1 MGGTCSPERAP
12 SSRGAWR
19 RHVAPRSVSSGAQR
33 PRLWRRPVVV
43 VKSPDSGEL
52 PPRRPVAL
60 PRRAPGVPR
69 RPPVLRLPRVACKFA
84 VSAFN
89 AGRLRPSRS
98 PPLTASSSWSLSA
111 TGCCSPDGDA
121 CCWALAGVRAGSPAR
136 AGIADN
142 PRTNAVTTKNLMVFS
157 LPVGKTCDQELKPG
171 RLSSARWLDARHL
184 EDVLGTD
191 GCSAEDAV
199 AEDVGLDDGRYV
211 DRNVHGNWFDMD
223 VQRRCHVHRN
233 VHQDERVTRLHLI
246 ELGIAQPGRLRRR
259 ARLSGGKGGRRPE
272 AEHGRD
278 HCKVLRHR
286 HSDLPHDVCSFRYCG
301 SVLPFASCSHYG
313 WKVARVCACVTCWP
327 AITVAL
333 WMAWPR
339 AFACTAAPRLIGTF
353 DTLTVTAMFLS
364 VMFRLANR
372 SSRAPSPPETCSRSA
387 SLSFTGPPEGCSAA
401 STGVAHMPSAT
412 AIAAILFISFSF
424 PGCWS

>member
-43 VKSPDSGEL
+43 FKSPDSGEL

-69 RPPVLRLPRVACKFA
+69 RPPVLRPPRVACKFA

-89 AGRLRPSRS
+89 AGRLRPRRS

-121 CCWALAGVRAGSPAR
+121 CCWTLAGVRAGSPAR

-157 LPVGKTCDQELKPG
+157 LPVGKTCNQEFKRG
-171 RLSSARWLDARHL
+171 RLPSARRLDARHL

-199 AEDVGLDDGRYV
+199 AEDVGLDDRRYV

-223 VQRRCHVHRN
+223 VQRRCHVHRD

-246 ELGIAQPGRLRRR
+246 ELGIAQPVGS
-259 ARLSGGKGGRRPE
+259 AVEPGCPAAKAGVAQKPNT
-272 AEHGRD
+272 AAITAKYFAIATPI
-278 HCKVLRHR
+278 CPMTCAPFVTAA
-286 HSDLPHDVCSFRYCG
+286 RYCLSLLAPTTDGRSPG
-301 SVLPFASCSHYG
+301 S
-313 WKVARVCACVTCWP
+313 
-327 AITVAL
+327 
-333 WMAWPR
+333 
-339 AFACTAAPRLIGTF
+339 APG
-353 DTLTVTAMFLS
+353 
-364 VMFRLANR
+364 
-372 SSRAPSPPETCSRSA
+372 
-387 SLSFTGPPEGCSAA
+387 
-401 STGVAHMPSAT
+401 
-412 AIAAILFISFSF
+412 
-424 PGCWS
+424 